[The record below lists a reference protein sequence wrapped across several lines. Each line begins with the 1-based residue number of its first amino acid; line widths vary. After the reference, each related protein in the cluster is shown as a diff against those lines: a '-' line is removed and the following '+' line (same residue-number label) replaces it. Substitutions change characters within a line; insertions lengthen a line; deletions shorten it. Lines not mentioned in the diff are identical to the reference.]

1 MQATLLYSQAM
12 EAVKNGQKA
21 QARQLLDELVVKE
34 PRNENAWLLLSE
46 VVEHKNELIDCLTQV
61 ITINPQNKIALEKL
75 QQILPHPIPKSIAQ
89 VISKA
94 VNASSGSKPV
104 ISNIQIAVPDEI
116 DLNWLEQNQATA
128 EGMKPDINNLRQL
141 VKLDPKN
148 EEAWLQLSKLVS
160 DPVEAAD
167 CLRHALAINPYNT
180 VAKLRLAQLIK

>member
-1 MQATLLYSQAM
+1 MQETLLYSQAM
-12 EAVKNGQKA
+12 EAVKNGQKVK
-21 QARQLLDELVVKE
+21 ARQLLDDLVVRE

-46 VVEHKNELIDCLTQV
+46 MVEHKNELIDCLTQV
-61 ITINPQNKIALEKL
+61 ITINSQNKIALEKL

-104 ISNIQIAVPDEI
+104 ITNIQIAVPEEI
-116 DLNWLEQNQATA
+116 GLNWLEQNQATA

-141 VKLDPKN
+141 VKLEPGN

-160 DPVEAAD
+160 DPEEVAE
-167 CLRHALAINPYNT
+167 CLHRALELNPYNT
-180 VAKLRLAQLIK
+180 VAKLRLAQLSQ